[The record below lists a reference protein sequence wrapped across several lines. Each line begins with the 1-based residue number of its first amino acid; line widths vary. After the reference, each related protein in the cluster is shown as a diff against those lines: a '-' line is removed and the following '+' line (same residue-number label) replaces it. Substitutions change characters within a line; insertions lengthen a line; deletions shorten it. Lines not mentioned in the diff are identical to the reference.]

1 MAEYVEK
8 EAMRDAIKNYGHD
21 AIEDGRKTLDVVD
34 DIAVIS
40 GMVDLV
46 HPALNWISVEKRLPK
61 PYVSVLLYDPGEPAT
76 VFEGYY
82 VPEDNLFMA
91 ANLHHGL
98 IGRLLVGEEVTHWM
112 AMPAPPEEERT

>member
-8 EAMRDAIKNYGHD
+8 EAMRETIRTYGKD
-21 AIEDGRKTLDVVD
+21 AIEDGRQTLDPVD
-34 DIAVIS
+34 DIITLA
-40 GMVDLV
+40 GLVDIV
-46 HPALNWISVEKRLPK
+46 HPQLQWISVEKRLPK
-61 PYVSVLLYDPGEPAT
+61 PYVSVLLYDAGEPAT

-112 AMPAPPEEERT
+112 DMPKPPKENCT

>member
-46 HPALNWISVEKRLPK
+46 HPAQNWISVEKRLPK
-61 PYVSVLLYDPGEPAT
+61 PYVSVLLYDAGEPAT

-82 VPEDNLFMA
+82 IPEDDLFMA
-91 ANLHHGL
+91 ANLQHGQ
-98 IGRLLVGEEVTHWM
+98 IGRLLVGEDVTHWM
-112 AMPAPPEEERT
+112 AMPAPPEEVRT